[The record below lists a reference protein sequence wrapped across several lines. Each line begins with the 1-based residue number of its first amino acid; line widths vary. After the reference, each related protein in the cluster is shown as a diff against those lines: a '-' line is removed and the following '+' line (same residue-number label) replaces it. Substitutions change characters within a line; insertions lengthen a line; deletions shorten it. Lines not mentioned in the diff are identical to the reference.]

1 MLEKNFFKDID
12 KEIIGVDEVGRG
24 ALVGP
29 VVSCAL
35 LLDKEIK
42 NNVLHKQIN
51 DSKKLTEK
59 KRTILSEFIRE
70 NSIFSIGMAS
80 NMEIDRLNIL
90 NATILSMKRA
100 LIKLS
105 ISKNIIKIDGPKIFD
120 LNERTFFVKKG
131 DQKSVSIAAA
141 SIVAK
146 CYRDKIIKKLAIS
159 HPLYQWEK
167 NKGYG
172 TKSHIDAIKK
182 FGVSPL
188 HRKTFCRNFR
198 FEKQGELH

>member
-1 MLEKNFFKDID
+1 MLETDFFKDID
-12 KEIIGVDEVGRG
+12 NEIIGVDEVGRG

-35 LLDKEIK
+35 LLDKKIK
-42 NNVLHKQIN
+42 NNSLHKEIN

-59 KRTILSEFIRE
+59 KRIILSEFIKE

-80 NMEIDRLNIL
+80 NIEIDKLNIL

-100 LIKLS
+100 LTNFC
-105 ISKNIIKIDGPKIFD
+105 ISKNTIKIDGPKIFN
-120 LNERTFFVKKG
+120 LNERTIFVKKG

-146 CYRDKIIKKLAIS
+146 CHRDKIVKELAIS
-159 HPLYQWEK
+159 HPLYKWEK

-172 TKSHIDAIKK
+172 TKKHFDAIKK
-182 FGVSPL
+182 YGVSRL
-188 HRKTFCRNFR
+188 HRKSFLS
-198 FEKQGELH
+198 KILDL

>member
-1 MLEKNFFKDID
+1 MRESDFFKDID
-12 KEIIGVDEVGRG
+12 DEIIGVDEVGRG

-35 LLDKEIK
+35 LLDKKIK
-42 NNVLHKQIN
+42 SNSLYKEIN

-59 KRTILSEFIRE
+59 KRIILSEFIKK
-70 NSIFSIGMAS
+70 NSIFSIGIAS
-80 NMEIDRLNIL
+80 NIEIDRINIL

-100 LIKLS
+100 LSKLC
-105 ISKNIIKIDGPKIFD
+105 ILKNTIKIDGPKIFN
-120 LNERTFFVKKG
+120 LNEKTFFVKKG
-131 DQKSVSIAAA
+131 DQKSVTIASA

-146 CYRDKIIKKLAIS
+146 CFRDKIIEELAAT

-172 TKSHIDAIKK
+172 TKKHVDAIKK
-182 FGVSPL
+182 FGVSHL
-188 HRKTFCRNFR
+188 HRKSFLSKILN
-198 FEKQGELH
+198 

>member
-1 MLEKNFFKDID
+1 MLETNFFKDID
-12 KEIIGVDEVGRG
+12 NEIIGVDEVGRG

-35 LLDKEIK
+35 LLDKKIK
-42 NNVLHKQIN
+42 KNVLYKEIN

-59 KRTILSEFIRE
+59 KRTILSEFIKE
-70 NSIFSIGMAS
+70 NSFFSIGIAS
-80 NMEIDRLNIL
+80 NMEIDKLNIL

-100 LIKLS
+100 LTKLS
-105 ISKNIIKIDGPKIFD
+105 ISKNIIKIDGPKIFN
-120 LNERTFFVKKG
+120 LNERTFFIKKG

-146 CYRDKIIKKLAIS
+146 CYRDKILKKLAIS

-172 TKSHIDAIKK
+172 TKNHIDAIKK
-182 FGVSPL
+182 FGVSHL
-188 HRKTFCRNFR
+188 HRKTFCQKF
-198 FEKQGELH
+198 

>member
-1 MLEKNFFKDID
+1 MFETNFFKDID
-12 KEIIGVDEVGRG
+12 NEIIGVDEVGRG

-35 LLDKEIK
+35 LLDKKIK
-42 NNVLHKQIN
+42 NNSLHREIN

-59 KRTILSEFIRE
+59 KRIILSEFIKE
-70 NSIFSIGMAS
+70 NSVFSIGMAS
-80 NMEIDRLNIL
+80 NIEIDRLNIL

-100 LIKLS
+100 LTKFCT
-105 ISKNIIKIDGPKIFD
+105 SKNIIKIDGPKIFN
-120 LNERTFFVKKG
+120 LNERTIFVKKG

-146 CYRDKIIKKLAIS
+146 CYRDKFVTKLAIA

-172 TKSHIDAIKK
+172 TKKHFDAIKK
-182 FGVSPL
+182 YGVSNL
-188 HRKTFCRNFR
+188 HRKR
-198 FEKQGELH
+198 FLSKILDL